1 MKHEGRGVIRMGDKT
16 DHGGHVL
23 SASSGTTVMGK
34 LAVLADDMTY
44 CPSCKGKFAVKP
56 DGKGAKYAGKS
67 YAYHDDV
74 TECGARLVTSL

>member
-16 DHGGHVL
+16 DHGGQVI

-34 LAVLADDMTY
+34 VAALADDLTD

-56 DGKGAKYAGKS
+56 DGKGAMHEGRA
-67 YAYHDDV
+67 YAYHGDV
-74 TECGARLVTSL
+74 TECGARLITSL